1 MRNLIFL
8 VITVMI
14 TFSCEEVID
23 IEVPSSE
30 PRLVIEASI
39 NWFHGT
45 VGNEQEIILTL
56 TSPYFDSNIPPATGA
71 DVSITDS
78 FGNDV
83 LFQEEGET
91 GVYVTDQF
99 TPILGAS
106 YKLHINYNGESFEA
120 TETMQ
125 SVSPIDEVI
134 HEQTGGLA
142 GDEIEVKAFYTDP
155 LGMGNAYLF
164 EFVEYDPFDLTIGV
178 YEDKFIDGNQ
188 TFAYFSD
195 EDIMLGSQI
204 TIRNFGLSPQ
214 AYDYLFLLSL
224 QSSNPGGG
232 PFTTQPATVRGNC
245 VNLSDPNNFP
255 FGYFRLSEA
264 YSVDYTI
271 E

>member
-1 MRNLIFL
+1 
-8 VITVMI
+8 
-14 TFSCEEVID
+14 
-23 IEVPSSE
+23 
-30 PRLVIEASI
+30 
-39 NWFHGT
+39 
-45 VGNEQEIILTL
+45 
-56 TSPYFDSNIPPATGA
+56 
-71 DVSITDS
+71 
-78 FGNDV
+78 
-83 LFQEEGET
+83 
-91 GVYVTDQF
+91 
-99 TPILGAS
+99 
-106 YKLHINYNGESFEA
+106 
-120 TETMQ
+120 
-125 SVSPIDEVI
+125 
-134 HEQTGGLA
+134 
-142 GDEIEVKAFYTDP
+142 
-155 LGMGNAYLF
+155 MGNAYLF
-164 EFVEYDPFDLTIGV
+164 EFVEYEPFDLTIGV

-264 YSVDYTI
+264 YSVDYTM